1 VPYLEALPVTVD
13 EVRSETP
20 TEAPAAT
27 DVTLAYAGPSRVA
40 AVEGSAALAL
50 FGNLRRD
57 PVRLEGRIRQPLRC
71 REALSALH
79 AIVGS
84 DYRYVPKDRTAYLA
98 YLRHKKEATGLSHWQ
113 AQQAYFSWLLRNDP
127 LAYCILDP
135 LITVHPDAVFFEV
148 FSRDESTYARLEF
161 ASGAFDLAE
170 PPTCGTTNIDFSPAL
185 FDSIQQMRSY
195 RETKLSIGR
204 ELVRFTTADAGEV
217 LEKRIR
223 VPDSWLRGFLQV
235 QSAMMLPRASFTLA
249 PMDLYNVLRHLRLHA
264 DRKGQRR
271 GLRVELVPGEQ
282 PRLVLEPWE
291 EVFPTRAAVY
301 RGPVARIVRVWGRR
315 RLLLLRRLLPFVE
328 RVDVHL
334 LGSGLPSFWVLRAG
348 DMTITLAL
356 TGFTAANWSQA
367 VSFDLLLP
375 RKTQGGAP
383 LETIIGALGDRW
395 FAGTAEL
402 AAATGLKDA
411 ALVEALQLGCQ
422 QGRLMYDLAADVYRL
437 RPVLDEPADL
447 PRLQYRNRTERSA
460 HDLLVRRGAVAI
472 VSENRIAGAGLEL
485 TGKVTVAEDRREYR
499 PLLLLAD
506 EGQVSKADCTCPPF
520 RKQGLKAGPCVHLV
534 ALRLAHAAEE
544 TTRRTST
551 DPRQTVTVETR
562 SFSQRDASGE
572 AVVQVS
578 LQRQRLVVR
587 WGRAGADLR
596 RQVLKFN
603 TVEDARA
610 AYFARVD
617 ELTADG
623 FVDASAG

>member
-1 VPYLEALPVTVD
+1 MTAEEPLVD
-13 EVRSETP
+13 AP
-20 TEAPAAT
+20 PAAT
-27 DVTLAYAGPSRVA
+27 EVTLAYAGPSRVA
-40 AVEGSAALAL
+40 AVEGTAALAL
-50 FGNLRRD
+50 FANLKR
-57 PVRLEGRIRQPLRC
+57 PAVRLEGRIRQPLRF

-79 AIVGS
+79 AVVGS

-98 YLRHKKEATGLSHWQ
+98 YLRHKKESTGLSHWQ
-113 AQQAYFSWLLRNDP
+113 AQQAYFTWLLRNDP

-161 ASGAFDLAE
+161 THSAFDLADQ
-170 PPTCGTTNIDFSPAL
+170 PTCGTTNIDFSPAL

-204 ELVRFTTADAGEV
+204 ELVRFSTAGAGEV
-217 LEKRIR
+217 LEKQIR

-235 QSAMMLPRASFTLA
+235 QSAMTLPRASFTLA

-264 DRKGQRR
+264 DKKGKRR
-271 GLRVELVPGEQ
+271 GLRVELVPGES

-301 RGPVARIVRVWGRR
+301 TGPAARIVRVWGRR

-334 LGSGLPSFWVLRAG
+334 LGTGLPSFWVLRAG
-348 DMTITLAL
+348 EMTITLAL
-356 TGFTAANWSQA
+356 TGFTSANWSQA

-375 RKTQGGAP
+375 RKTQGSAP
-383 LETIIGALGDRW
+383 LESIIGVLGDRW
-395 FAGTAEL
+395 FATAAEL
-402 AAATGLKDA
+402 TAATGLKGA

-437 RPVLDEPADL
+437 RPVLDGAADL

-460 HDLLVRRGAVAI
+460 HDLLVRRGAVTI
-472 VSENRIAGAGLEL
+472 VTENRIAGAGLEV
-485 TGKVTVAEDRREYR
+485 TGKVNVSEDRREYR
-499 PLLLLAD
+499 PVLLLAD

-520 RKQGLKAGPCVHLV
+520 RKQGLKVGPCVHLV
-534 ALRLAHAAEE
+534 ALRLAQAAEE
-544 TTRRTST
+544 TARRNST

-562 SFSQRDASGE
+562 SFSQRDVAGE

-587 WGRAGADLR
+587 WGRAGEAMR

-603 TVEDARA
+603 SVEEART
-610 AYFARVD
+610 AYFARLD
-617 ELTADG
+617 QLTAG
-623 FVDASAG
+623 GYVDASAG